1 VIGFGRSFSF
11 IIVIQGSSR
20 SSNNMQNSLLRLGIA
35 VVLAVAAGL
44 GNYLYMTMRT
54 APAKFV
60 RFSKDVGLGELI
72 DKDSML
78 SEVAISGD
86 AAQLKKSLIP
96 WGEVEN
102 IVGQK
107 ASRAFEKDSLALK
120 QDFLG
125 KGPQWRVLGPFKLLS
140 VGERI
145 RGSEQGGFSEGSGGQ
160 TITIAAEVEKEGD
173 REVFSSQL
181 QELLDVLY
189 RSEEAKNS
197 IGKIVAVQ
205 IYPSEPNSIS
215 EEIISESRTLP
226 LGPNERAI
234 IVPLKDVESIPE
246 VLVRGVQVGFV
257 VKL

>member
-1 VIGFGRSFSF
+1 
-11 IIVIQGSSR
+11 
-20 SSNNMQNSLLRLGIA
+20 MQNSLLRLGIA

-54 APAKFV
+54 APTKFV
-60 RFSKDVGLGELI
+60 RFSKEVGLGEVI
-72 DKDSML
+72 DNDTML
-78 SEVAISGD
+78 SEIAISGD
-86 AAQLKKSLIP
+86 ASQLKKSLLP
-96 WGEVEN
+96 WDEREN

-107 ASRAFEKDSLALK
+107 ASRVFEKDSLALK

-145 RGSEQGGFSEGSGGQ
+145 RGSEQGGFSEGRDSQ
-160 TITIAAEVEKEGD
+160 TITIAAEIKKEEG
-173 REVFSSQL
+173 REIFSPQM
-181 QELLDVLY
+181 QELLEVLY
-189 RSEEAKNS
+189 RSEDAKNT

-205 IYPSEPNSIS
+205 LYPSDAS
-215 EEIISESRTLP
+215 ELGSVSEGLDEDIANRKLP
-226 LGPNERAI
+226 LGPNERGI